1 MNPAQIL
8 ILLLQTSLKT
18 GCTAVDPGITQN
30 PVQLLK
36 ACLFTAFLVLV
47 MPFGATSQ
55 PAGDGNPVQ
64 HAADTS
70 LSIGDG
76 NPVQRATGTSLSI
89 GDVNPVQRA
98 TSTSLSI
105 GDGSNANPV
114 TLTTPPQT
122 SASSQSVP
130 TRIAII
136 SDLNGPYG
144 SLDYD
149 WHVDSTVARIV
160 RMQPDAVIL
169 SGDMIAG
176 QDRRLPDDRFP
187 AMWAEFDRR
196 VAEPLR
202 RAGIPFGFTIGNH
215 DGSPFDA
222 FNREREAA
230 RAYWKPENTL
240 LEILDTGDFP
250 FYFSYRVNDV
260 FIISWD
266 ASSAEI
272 SEPTLNW
279 VREQLR
285 SPEAREARYRI
296 MLGHLP
302 LYAAAVGRNR
312 YGEMLRQPDE
322 LLEVMTSNNVDMY
335 VSGHHHAYYPG
346 HKRGVDLLQTGALG
360 GGPRPWLRFGA
371 PPQKTW
377 SLLEIPAQADA
388 GVTITTRD
396 AETGDLITSNALP
409 RHLHGLTGF
418 TIRRD
423 NPPAQRWS
431 SGWMTT
437 SSGSAAGML
446 PNSGVEMRLQD
457 DSLHLDVHIP
467 AEFAASL
474 AGSPLQWRIHT
485 TIAES
490 GQSDTLHAGETIV
503 PHVQPL
509 IYPPRPTFSQVFP
522 VGQFDEDGLRGGV
535 YYLTMFAGAGEQLRA
550 TTPIRATARLMPDP
564 NLPPGSIPLRS
575 VNVQTS
581 DSLHTVRWERAI
593 DPDGDGVFY
602 TVRITEG
609 PGSTSI
615 WHTRMAGPNPET
627 TLPVLP
633 RTRSWYLELIPN
645 DESLHGPVTGYW
657 ISP

>member
-8 ILLLQTSLKT
+8 IVLLQTSLKT

-36 ACLFTAFLVLV
+36 ACLFTALFVLV
-47 MPFGATSQ
+47 MPFWATSQ
-55 PAGDGNPVQ
+55 PA
-64 HAADTS
+64 
-70 LSIGDG
+70 
-76 NPVQRATGTSLSI
+76 
-89 GDVNPVQRA
+89 
-98 TSTSLSI
+98 

-467 AEFAASL
+467 VEFAASL

-535 YYLTMFAGAGEQLRA
+535 YYLTMFAAASAGREISEVMPPGGPGTLPPHELA
-550 TTPIRATARLMPDP
+550 EIRATARLMPDP

>member
-1 MNPAQIL
+1 MLACILPLTVQAQSEN
-8 ILLLQTSLKT
+8 TS
-18 GCTAVDPGITQN
+18 
-30 PVQLLK
+30 
-36 ACLFTAFLVLV
+36 
-47 MPFGATSQ
+47 
-55 PAGDGNPVQ
+55 
-64 HAADTS
+64 
-70 LSIGDG
+70 
-76 NPVQRATGTSLSI
+76 
-89 GDVNPVQRA
+89 
-98 TSTSLSI
+98 
-105 GDGSNANPV
+105 
-114 TLTTPPQT
+114 
-122 SASSQSVP
+122 P
-130 TRIAII
+130 TRIAVI

-160 RMQPDAVIL
+160 RLQPDAVIL

-187 AMWAEFDRR
+187 AMWAEFERR

-240 LEILDTGDFP
+240 LEIIDAGDFP

-285 SPEAREARYRI
+285 TPEARNARYRI

-312 YGEMLRQPDE
+312 YGEMLRQPYE

-377 SLLEIPAQADA
+377 SLLEIPSQPETVAS
-388 GVTITTRD
+388 ITTWD
-396 AETGDLITSNALP
+396 VETGALLTSNTLP

-423 NPPAQRWS
+423 NPPADRWS
-431 SGWMTT
+431 SGWITET
-437 SSGSAAGML
+437 AGLSAEIL
-446 PNSGVEMRLQD
+446 PNTGVEMRRQG
-457 DSLHLDVHIP
+457 DSLHLDVHLPLDFIAP
-467 AEFAASL
+467 L
-474 AGSPLQWRIHT
+474 AGSRLQWRVHT

-490 GQSDTLHAGETIV
+490 QESDTLHADLASV
-503 PHVQPL
+503 PTVQPL
-509 IYPPRPTFSQVFP
+509 IYPPRPTFSHVFP
-522 VGQFDEDGLRGGV
+522 TDQFDEDGLRGGV
-535 YYLTMFAGAGEQLRA
+535 YYLTIYGEASAGPD
-550 TTPIRATARLMPDP
+550 TPGVLPLEVSHGLHPHEITEIRAKARLMPNP
-564 NLPPGSIPLRS
+564 NLPPGPVSLRS
-575 VNVQTS
+575 VNVQIS
-581 DSLHTVRWERAI
+581 DSLYTVRWRRAS

-609 PGSTSI
+609 PGSDVVWRS
-615 WHTRMAGPNPET
+615 RVVGPQTEAE
-627 TLPVLP
+627 LPALP
-633 RTRSWYLELIPN
+633 SSRSWYLEIIPN